1 VTTLGF
7 SNWPLDAAEQ
17 IVVVNPALLE
27 RKHLLIGITR
37 LRNESLILRDTL
49 AHVCGFV
56 DVIIAYDDAS
66 SDGTLDIL
74 KSHPKVAIIIENH
87 KREEQSQAR
96 LAAETR
102 HRGLLLETV
111 WRRVRGEWI
120 YCFDADER
128 IVGDLRD
135 FLGQVSVGEC
145 DSVRV
150 RLFDAYLTPED
161 QTSVTVG
168 DQLRNRRRYFGPE
181 CRDILML
188 WRTSSQV
195 EFCGLDGREP
205 TGVDNLVTHFHCQH
219 YGKAISVARWE
230 ATCDDYATHFPYD
243 SYGIKWMERK
253 GRSVHTLSDFG
264 RPLQEWGTSLFAAAT
279 PLAEAS
285 SLSTPPGSGWPVVL
299 LATNQLSGWTGS
311 ETLLLTLIEG
321 LRTKGFGLAVYAR
334 HLDRDWAIRQIGEGV
349 PVTDDLVTLRMH
361 RFDLAHV
368 QHSSC
373 LVDVRAAF
381 QQLPIIFASLGVL
394 PFLEQPP
401 PFDCGIARHLA
412 ISEEVRDKLI
422 AQGVPGERIEIFR
435 NLVSERCFTMG
446 GPLRARPERILVLS
460 YRMQAAQRS
469 MLRAA
474 ARSLGA
480 SIRFVGG
487 AAPSLPPNELAN
499 AINAADVVV
508 SLGRGVVE
516 AMLCGR
522 VPLVFDVHGGDG
534 LVTPENFDLLR
545 RCNFSGRSLRHEYTI
560 ADLVGEFDKYRPA
573 YGVELR
579 KRALAG
585 HGLAANLPRLLDIYT
600 NVAAASASPS
610 EQWQQVIAF
619 CASLAREDL
628 LQSRM
633 HRLRSAA
640 QLNEIHRIKNT
651 VSWRITA
658 PLRAIWNTLRR
669 SWRFDR

>member
-1 VTTLGF
+1 VNMFGCADLSLGPAERLVVT
-7 SNWPLDAAEQ
+7 
-17 IVVVNPALLE
+17 NPALLE
-27 RKHLLIGITR
+27 GRHLLIGITR
-37 LRNESLILRDTL
+37 VRNEALILQDTL
-49 AHVCGFV
+49 DHVSSHV
-56 DVIIAYDDAS
+56 DVILAYDDAS
-66 SDGTLDIL
+66 TDATRAIL
-74 KSHPKVAIIIENH
+74 RNHPKVALVITNDHWEGG
-87 KREEQSQAR
+87 SQAR

-102 HRGLLLETV
+102 HRGLLLEA
-111 WRRVRGEWI
+111 VRQRLHSDWI

-128 IVGDLRD
+128 IVGGLRD
-135 FLGQVSVGEC
+135 FLGNVTASEC
-145 DSVRV
+145 GGVRV
-150 RLFDAYLTPED
+150 QLFDAYLTPDDHTPVLHSER
-161 QTSVTVG
+161 
-168 DQLRNRRRYFGPE
+168 LLHRRRCFGSE
-181 CRDILML
+181 RRDILML
-188 WRTSSQV
+188 WRNLPQV
-195 EFCGLDGREP
+195 CFLGLDAREP
-205 TGVDNLVTHFHCQH
+205 TGVDRIVTHFRCQH
-219 YGKAISVARWE
+219 YGKAISVEQWE
-230 ATCDDYATHFPYD
+230 ATCDYYATHFPHD
-243 SYGIKWMERK
+243 SYGRKWLERK
-253 GRSVHTLSDFG
+253 GRAIHTMSDFG

-285 SLSTPPGSGWPVVL
+285 GHSAPPGAGWPVVL

-321 LRTKGFGLAVYAR
+321 LRTAGCGLAVYAR
-334 HLDRDWAIRQIGEGV
+334 HLDRDWAIRQIGGGV
-349 PVTDDLVTLRMH
+349 PVTDDLDTLRTY

-381 QQLPIIFASLGVL
+381 PQLPIIFASLGVL

-422 AQGVPGERIEIFR
+422 VQGVPSDRIEIFR
-435 NLVSERCFTMG
+435 NLVSERCFTPG

-460 YRMQAAQRS
+460 YRMEAAQRS
-469 MLRAA
+469 MLCAA
-474 ARSLGA
+474 AHRLGA

-487 AAPSLPPNELAN
+487 AAPSLSPNELAI

-534 LVTPENFDLLR
+534 LVTPDNFDLLR
-545 RCNFSGRSLRHEYTI
+545 HCNFSGRSLRHEYTI
-560 ADLVGEFDKYRPA
+560 ADLVGEFGKYRPA

-585 HGLAANLPRLLDIYT
+585 HGLAANLPRLLDIYAG
-600 NVAAASASPS
+600 VAAASASPPA
-610 EQWQQVIAF
+610 QWQLAIAF

-633 HRLRSAA
+633 YRARSAA

-658 PLRAIWNTLRR
+658 PLRAIWNMLRR
-669 SWRFDR
+669 PWRFVR